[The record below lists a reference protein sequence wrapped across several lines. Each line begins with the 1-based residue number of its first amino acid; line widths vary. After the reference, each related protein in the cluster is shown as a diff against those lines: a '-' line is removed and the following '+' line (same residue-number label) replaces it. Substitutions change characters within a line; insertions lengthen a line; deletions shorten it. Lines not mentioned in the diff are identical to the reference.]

1 MPRSGDSAAN
11 VTGYD
16 RGETSAGVAGFMTGN
31 GQIHLRIWHG
41 FDLPKLRAAF
51 SGLGHVSGLLAFVI
65 GASAL
70 KFTAN
75 KFPIQTSIADIAS
88 FSRESLALA
97 AALAIS
103 VPLLVAGCNLAP
115 ASGWRRYA
123 WLLAST
129 SAGVVACFVSPL
141 PALVNDVLFDTL
153 VRTQLAL
160 FVVLLTIVLEFRHR
174 ALAIAGALLR
184 VEIDSVNAD
193 ARLRDAS
200 LRVLQAQI
208 APHFL
213 FNTLA
218 NVRRLA
224 QLDRKAASAMLG
236 DLLEY
241 FSVTLARRDAPH
253 STLGEETR
261 LVDAYLRLHQV
272 RMGSRLSFEI
282 DVPKNLSLVPIPS
295 MLLLTLVENA
305 IKHGVNPLAE
315 GGFVRFRAE
324 RRGSELH
331 LEVADNGRGLTAGEG
346 HGTGLAN
353 VRARLAI
360 LYGTRAALDVRQ
372 GQPRGFVADVSLP
385 LLDGATT

>member
-1 MPRSGDSAAN
+1 
-11 VTGYD
+11 
-16 RGETSAGVAGFMTGN
+16 MTTN
-31 GQIHLRIWHG
+31 ALTQLRIRHS
-41 FDLPKLRAAF
+41 FDLPRLRAAF
-51 SGLGHVSGLLAFVI
+51 AGLGHVSALLAFVI
-65 GASAL
+65 GATAL

-75 KFPIQTSIADIAS
+75 KFPVQTSAADVAD
-88 FSRESLALA
+88 FARESLALA
-97 AALAIS
+97 SALVIS
-103 VPLLVAGCNLAP
+103 VPLLVAACNLAP

-123 WLLAST
+123 WLVATT
-129 SAGVVACFVSPL
+129 SVGALACFASPL
-141 PALVNDVLFDTL
+141 PALVNSVLFDTL

-160 FVVLLTIVLEFRHR
+160 FVVLLAVVLEFRHR

-224 QLDRKAASAMLG
+224 QLDRRAAAAMLD
-236 DLLEY
+236 DLVEY
-241 FSVTLARRDAPH
+241 FSVTLARRETPQ

-261 LVDAYLRLHQV
+261 LVDAYLRLHRV
-272 RMGSRLSFEI
+272 RMGTRLAFEI
-282 DVPKNLSLVPIPS
+282 DVPTNLSGVPIPS
-295 MLLLTLVENA
+295 MLLLTLIENA

-315 GGFVRFRAE
+315 GGFVRLRAE

-360 LYGTRAALDVRQ
+360 LYGTRAALEVRA
-372 GQPRGFVADVSLP
+372 GQPRGFVASVSLP
-385 LLDGATT
+385 LLDGAAT